1 MNKNTKT
8 IQLSQL
14 YHRGKNQIRIDF
26 DYDRYLITIV
36 KQVDGVRWSQTNKCW
51 YVENNPENLKR
62 IFEVFKGKAWVA
74 GTLLFDKK
82 AKREGKSTEVKDK
95 NQKTEGKSS
104 IEAAV
109 KQGNRA
115 KPRDYPIVKPCPQEY
130 INKLKRRRYGKSTIS
145 TYTSLFT
152 DYINYYPKKGP
163 ESITEEEIKDYMLY
177 LVDKKGVS
185 YSTQNQAVNAI
196 KFYYEQVLGLEK
208 KQYWIERPRKERKLP
223 VILSKEEVKNI
234 ISSPDNIKH
243 KCMLAIIY
251 SAGLR
256 SGELLNLKAEDVD
269 SKRMLIHLKGAKG
282 KKDRLTVLSKNA
294 LSLLRQYYK
303 EHKPKKWLFE
313 GINGDKYSAQ
323 SVRQVFKQATKK
335 AGIIKQVRLH
345 DLRHS
350 FATHLLESGTD
361 LRYIQVLLGH
371 NSSKTTEIYTHVS
384 EQHISLINNPL
395 DT

>member
-1 MNKNTKT
+1 MEKQEKT
-8 IQLSQL
+8 VRLGHL
-14 YHRGKNQIRIDF
+14 FHRGKHQIRMNFPIDIE
-26 DYDRYLITIV
+26 L
-36 KQVDGVRWSQTNKCW
+36 KKCVDKLEGRRWSQSNKCW

-62 IFEVFKGKAWVA
+62 IFEIFKGKAWVD

-82 AKREGKSTEVKDK
+82 AKREGKSIEVKAE
-95 NQKTEGKSS
+95 NRKTEGKSS
-104 IEAAV
+104 IELAV
-109 KQGNRA
+109 KQESRV

-130 INKLKRRRYGKSTIS
+130 VNKLKRRRYGKSTIS

-152 DYINYYPKKGP
+152 DYINYYPRKGP

-223 VILSKEEVKNI
+223 VILSREEVKNI
-234 ISSPDNIKH
+234 ISSTDNIKH

-323 SVRQVFKQATKK
+323 SVRQVFKQSTKK

-371 NSSKTTEIYTHVS
+371 SSSKTTEIYTHVS

-395 DT
+395 DA